1 MWEQRQPTADGCTG
15 KGQRPLAHCPS
26 DGGMNTQTISL
37 ARVAMV
43 NGLQWQLFPVDFKTE
58 EGTFSVY
65 LYAINREHAAAILL
79 ELKETA
85 VLRDGDLAGI
95 ARND

>member
-1 MWEQRQPTADGCTG
+1 
-15 KGQRPLAHCPS
+15 
-26 DGGMNTQTISL
+26 MNTQTISL

-43 NGLQWQLFPVDFKTE
+43 NGLQWQLYPVDFKTE
-58 EGTFSVY
+58 EGPFSIY

-95 ARND
+95 TRND

>member
-1 MWEQRQPTADGCTG
+1 
-15 KGQRPLAHCPS
+15 
-26 DGGMNTQTISL
+26 MNKQTISL
-37 ARVAMV
+37 ARVAVV

-65 LYAINREHAAAILL
+65 LYAISREHAAVVLL

-85 VLRDGDLAGI
+85 VLRDGDLVGI
-95 ARND
+95 TRND

>member
-1 MWEQRQPTADGCTG
+1 MKRQA
-15 KGQRPLAHCPS
+15 
-26 DGGMNTQTISL
+26 ISL
-37 ARVAMV
+37 SQVAVV
-43 NGLQWQLFPVDFKTE
+43 NGLQWQLYPVDFMTE

-95 ARND
+95 TRND